1 MSTRELLTREVSGPV
16 DVPFT
21 KIVAEC
27 YTGPR
32 LFFSSFSSSFGL
44 DLMSQLF
51 LFFDGSRK
59 GVELYSAKENWMKL
73 ADVFQT

>member
-16 DVPFT
+16 DVLFT

-32 LFFSSFSSSFGL
+32 FFFSSFSSNFGL

-51 LFFDGSRK
+51 PLYFFRTEVERVWNYIRDG
-59 GVELYSAKENWMKL
+59 KL
-73 ADVFQT
+73 DEAR